1 MSLFKARE
9 WWSCSIGQQEEF
21 DHGCLC
27 VSNIDN
33 STSGQDKIIIGS
45 FAGLLRVFL
54 PQPCQP
60 GTTYKPNDLLLE
72 HQLEQA
78 ILQITSGRF
87 VSGTEMVCL
96 AVLHPQKLAVYR
108 FTGTLGVVEQGNEYQ
123 LNLMYEHNLQRMA
136 CNMTRG
142 PFGHVKGKDFICVQS
157 MDGFL
162 AFFEQESFTSGRLLP
177 KFLLPGP
184 ICYNSRT
191 DSFITVSS
199 QRFLESYR
207 YEALAVSTDE
217 SNTLVQTGDQ
227 WNTQT
232 RKTLS
237 AEWTLNIGEQA
248 LDVRVAAFDQAPTC
262 VLVLGERHLFYVQ
275 EGGKLS
281 CMRKLESSP
290 SCFLPYASVQEGTV
304 QILVGTHDKSLLVFC
319 DDQLQWVA
327 RLSHVPISA
336 CIGTFRDLRGIVV
349 TISDEGHLQCSYLGT
364 NPDSFKAPRM
374 ENRDVNFAEM
384 EAELKELHKVIKTS
398 TNTKDIVPKK
408 CKDDLVLTTTII
420 STLDATHVA
429 AGDGDEEMLP
439 SVTVKVTLE
448 SEQPVHHVKLMLS
461 VPVPLTLST
470 DQFSFYYIDPGKP
483 MSVDFAVLLK
493 EDFAPADLDGMAIV
507 TYSTPSDL
515 PKVVES
521 SFSLPLLLVCQAVL
535 TTNSTG
541 NKITIDTNKPS
552 VHLGSLFE
560 EFVKGDKSEL
570 ANAISFQLPDGSSVT
585 VLASK
590 TSQRYRV
597 QSVRFENLCLVT
609 VELYQRLVNHFHKRG
624 IADFTCS
631 FAGPLPLD
639 DYFKIIDIHFELRQL
654 AEHFMELLTKQAV
667 EFRAIQRCLL
677 TRFKD
682 KNPASV
688 QGLDFLLEKTY
699 AQMMELSE
707 SAQANQRSL
716 VRARVALEAGGQL
729 LLLLLQLS
737 HDLTSSTTGILR
749 AALLPMLEDSQQLGW
764 EETVETAVSHLLSTS
779 LAEPNQDRPPCSVT
793 KLTIPRETT
802 GLKKSLRLMCER
814 LSKKCNLNLT
824 VADCADAR
832 SCQGTPSTR

>member
-27 VSNIDN
+27 ISNIDN

-60 GTTYKPNDLLLE
+60 GTTYTPNDLLLE

-78 ILQITSGRF
+78 ILQIASGRF
-87 VSGTEMVCL
+87 VSGTDMVCL

-123 LNLMYEHNLQRMA
+123 LKVMYEHNLQRMA
-136 CNMTRG
+136 CNMTCG
-142 PFGHVKGKDFICVQS
+142 PFGQVKGKDFICVQS

-162 AFFEQESFTSGRLLP
+162 AFFEQESFTTGRLLP

-184 ICYNSRT
+184 ICYNPRA

-199 QRFLESYR
+199 QRFVESYR
-207 YEALAVSTDE
+207 YEELAVSVDE
-217 SNTLVQTGDQ
+217 SNTLVQTGHQ

-232 RKTLS
+232 RKTPS

-248 LDVRVAAFDQAPTC
+248 LDIRVAAFDQAPTC
-262 VLVLGERHLFYVQ
+262 LLVLGEKHLFYLQ
-275 EGGKLS
+275 EGGKL
-281 CMRKLESSP
+281 CRMRKLESSP
-290 SCFLPYASVQEGTV
+290 SCFLPYTSVQEGTV

-327 RLSHVPISA
+327 RLSHVPISV

-364 NPDSFKAPRM
+364 NPDSFKAPRT

-384 EAELKELHKVIKTS
+384 EAELKELHRVIKAS

-420 STLDATHVA
+420 TALDATHVA
-429 AGDGDEEMLP
+429 AAKGDEETFP

-448 SEQPVHHVKLMLS
+448 SGHPVHHVKLMVS

-483 MSVDFAVLLK
+483 ISVNFTVLLK
-493 EDFAPADLDGMAIV
+493 EDFAPAELDGMAIV
-507 TYSTPSDL
+507 TYSTPSGI

-535 TTNSTG
+535 ATNSTG

-560 EFVKGDKSEL
+560 EFVKGDEGEL

-597 QSVRFENLCLVT
+597 QSVQFENLCLIT
-609 VELYQRLVNHFHKRG
+609 MELYQRLGNHFHKRG
-624 IADFTCS
+624 IMDFTCS
-631 FAGPLPLD
+631 FTGPLPLD
-639 DYFKIIDIHFELRQL
+639 DYFKIIDIHF
-654 AEHFMELLTKQAV
+654 
-667 EFRAIQRCLL
+667 
-677 TRFKD
+677 
-682 KNPASV
+682 
-688 QGLDFLLEKTY
+688 G
-699 AQMMELSE
+699 MMELGE
-707 SAQANQRSL
+707 SAEANQRSL

-737 HDLTSSTTGILR
+737 HDLTPSTTGILR

-764 EETVETAVSHLLSTS
+764 EETVEMAVSHLLSTS
-779 LAEPNQDRPPCSVT
+779 LAEPNHDQPPCSMT
-793 KLTIPRETT
+793 KLTIPSETT
-802 GLKKSLRLMCER
+802 DLKKSLRLMCER
-814 LSKKCNLNLT
+814 LSKSCNLNMT
-824 VADCADAR
+824 AANCVDAQ
-832 SCQGTPSTR
+832 SCQGTPSTQ